1 MCFCIYIY
9 IHIQSREEFEVD
21 PELRVLLEKEAA
33 DKVEEARKELAWE
46 SEKKRIGLEKLTT
59 AFIDDIAVEH
69 VKYVYAD
76 VI

>member
-59 AFIDDIAVEH
+59 AFLDDIAVEH
-69 VKYVYAD
+69 VKYVCAH

>member
-1 MCFCIYIY
+1 
-9 IHIQSREEFEVD
+9 
-21 PELRVLLEKEAA
+21 VLLEKEAA

-59 AFIDDIAVEH
+59 AFLDDIAVEH
-69 VKYVYAD
+69 VKYVCAH